1 MHRHRLDSVLHRM
14 AEADLSQMV
23 VADPAALFYLTGTWM
38 RPGER
43 MLALLL
49 TRTRPP
55 TLFVNA
61 LFVIPADLG
70 AETVWFTDTDDG
82 AAILARYVDPTRPL
96 GIDKNWPARFLLRL
110 MELSAAS
117 RFVNASALV
126 DGARMHKDEQERAAM
141 RAASALN
148 DQAMG
153 RLLTRLPDR
162 PSEQRLARAL
172 AGIYDDLGADGFA
185 FDPIIAY
192 GPNAAEGHH
201 APGDRR
207 LSEGDAVILDIG
219 CTKDR
224 YCSDMTRTVF
234 YRRASAEARTVYGIV
249 LEAQA
254 KAIARVR
261 PGVRFCDID
270 AAARGHIE
278 AAGYGRGFTHRTGHA
293 IGLEVHDPG
302 DVSAANRDR
311 LQPGMVFS
319 VEPSIKLPGAFGVR
333 IEDLVLVTDDGCEV
347 LNRYDKQLTIV
358 E

>member
-1 MHRHRLDSVLHRM
+1 MHRHRLDSVLHGM

-61 LFVIPADLG
+61 LFVIPNDLG
-70 AETVWFTDTDDG
+70 ADTVWFTDTDDG

-141 RAASALN
+141 RVASALN

-162 PSEQRLARAL
+162 PSEQQLARAL
-172 AGIYDDLGADGFA
+172 AGIYDDLGADGVA

-201 APGDRR
+201 VPGDRR

-234 YRRASAEARTVYGIV
+234 YRRASCTRSSSRRRRKPLHGS
-249 LEAQA
+249 AQA
-254 KAIARVR
+254 CASATSMPRPAGTSRPRAMGAASLIARDTRLASRCTTRAMCLRRTTTGSSPAWCSRSSRVS
-261 PGVRFCDID
+261 RF
-270 AAARGHIE
+270 RG
-278 AAGYGRGFTHRTGHA
+278 R
-293 IGLEVHDPG
+293 
-302 DVSAANRDR
+302 SAS
-311 LQPGMVFS
+311 GS
-319 VEPSIKLPGAFGVR
+319 R
-333 IEDLVLVTDDGCEV
+333 IWSW
-347 LNRYDKQLTIV
+347 
-358 E
+358 